1 MPQSRLHF
9 SFDLL
14 IIMWPPSISK
24 GLRRFWYH
32 QKALGDVPDR
42 SGYRRTSTH
51 FPEHLKATIAIGESW
66 EKHRKIIGKGLGNC
80 LFFGQ
85 LCFGSKLSPGDD
97 SASIWYNNFPFDY
110 GRATNSSF
118 LWFRDFWTCPDPQD
132 NVPDPSDYELWSTNF
147 PEHLKATT
155 VTKSPC
161 TWVFSVFVVHLFA
174 SVVILGLIIG
184 FNWLINTF
192 FQGPGVLSHFWVP
205 HWSCLRTNHG
215 KVSKSMKMG
224 YQKVA

>member
-1 MPQSRLHF
+1 MGEPQTPHF
-9 SFDLL
+9 YDFGIFGRVLEHFISMIYDFD
-14 IIMWPPSISK
+14 
-24 GLRRFWYH
+24 H
-32 QKALGDVPDR
+32 
-42 SGYRRTSTH
+42 
-51 FPEHLKATIAIGESW
+51 
-66 EKHRKIIGKGLGNC
+66 
-80 LFFGQ
+80 
-85 LCFGSKLSPGDD
+85 
-97 SASIWYNNFPFDY
+97 
-110 GRATNSSF
+110 
-118 LWFRDFWTCPDPQD
+118 
-132 NVPDPSDYELWSTNF
+132 ELWSTNF

-192 FQGPGVLSHFWVP
+192 FQGPGVFSHFWVP

-224 YQKVA
+224 YQKVAQPFFSRSQGVKQLLGAPLALSRCFGVKPLLGALLASESWKSIKIMKMGHPKVA